1 MKNKMVDHKKL
12 NMKKTNFC
20 LDLFS
25 NRKSS
30 VFIFSFL
37 ILNTL
42 LISNK
47 VFAQTE
53 PMYSQYMYNMLGV
66 NPAYAGNREATSVNF
81 FQRRQWVGM
90 AGAPQTTS
98 VSVDG
103 AAKDNIIGWGVQ
115 LYDDKIGVEKAD
127 GANLMLSSHVRVSEK
142 GILSGG
148 LSVGLMNYRIDLMN
162 VQGRFTPSDPAF
174 YANFNK
180 WLPAVGLGIYYNTE
194 KFYVGF
200 SVPNVLKSRLSAF
213 DVMNSGI
220 QKVNSTHMFLTTG
233 YVFNVNEEVK
243 IKPSTMIKAVS
254 GARIEAD
261 INTNIW
267 LKDLIGL
274 GFSYRTGDA
283 MIVMAEAQINEN
295 LRVGY
300 AYDMTISPL
309 KYYNN
314 GSHEMIL
321 RYEFG
326 NNKSKVKS
334 TRYF

>member
-1 MKNKMVDHKKL
+1 MIMHKC
-12 NMKKTNFC
+12 N
-20 LDLFS
+20 S
-25 NRKSS
+25 
-30 VFIFSFL
+30 IFKRVENGL
-37 ILNTL
+37 IIIPIMLLIL
-42 LISNK
+42 LISNTST
-47 VFAQTE
+47 AQTE

-66 NPAYAGNREATSVNF
+66 NPAYAGNREATSLNF
-81 FQRRQWVGM
+81 FQRRQWVGI

-98 VSVDG
+98 VSLDG
-103 AAKDNIIGWGVQ
+103 ASSDNKFGWGVQ
-115 LYDDKIGVEKAD
+115 LYDDKLGVEKAD
-127 GANLMLSSHVRVSEK
+127 GANLMLSTHIQVTEK

-148 LSVGLMNYRIDLMN
+148 LSLGLMNYRIDLMN

-180 WLPAVGLGIYYNTE
+180 WLPDVGLGIYYNTD
-194 KFYVGF
+194 KFYAGL

-220 QKVNSTHMFLTTG
+220 QKVNSTHLFFTTG
-233 YVFNVNEEVK
+233 YVFSVNDEVK
-243 IKPSTMIKAVS
+243 IKPSTMIKVVS
-254 GARIEAD
+254 GAPIEAD
-261 INTNIW
+261 LNTNVW
-267 LKDLIGL
+267 LKDVIGL

-283 MIVMAEAQINEN
+283 MVGMAEAQINEN

-314 GSHEMIL
+314 GSHEMMV

>member
-1 MKNKMVDHKKL
+1 MTNKYFIHLGKICSIV
-12 NMKKTNFC
+12 C
-20 LDLFS
+20 LVIVGISFS
-25 NRKSS
+25 N
-30 VFIFSFL
+30 
-37 ILNTL
+37 TAT
-42 LISNK
+42 
-47 VFAQTE
+47 AQTE

-66 NPAYAGNREATSVNF
+66 NPAYAGNREATSLNF
-81 FQRRQWVGM
+81 FQRRQWVGI

-98 VSVDG
+98 VSLDG
-103 AAKDNIIGWGVQ
+103 ASSDNKFGWGIQ
-115 LYDDKIGVEKAD
+115 LYDDKLGVEKAD
-127 GANLMLSSHVRVSEK
+127 GANLMLSTHIQVSEK

-148 LSVGLMNYRIDLMN
+148 LTLGLMNYRIDLMN

-180 WLPAVGLGIYYNTE
+180 WLPDVGLGIYYNTD
-194 KFYVGF
+194 KFYAGL

-220 QKVNSTHMFLTTG
+220 QKVNSTHLFFTTG
-233 YVFNVNEEVK
+233 YVFSVNDEVK

-254 GARIEAD
+254 GAPIEAD
-261 INTNIW
+261 LNTNVW
-267 LKDLIGL
+267 LKDVIGL

-283 MIVMAEAQINEN
+283 MVGMAEAQINEN

-314 GSHEMIL
+314 GSHEMMV

>member
-1 MKNKMVDHKKL
+1 MTNKYFIHLGKICSIV
-12 NMKKTNFC
+12 C
-20 LDLFS
+20 LVIVGISFS
-25 NRKSS
+25 N
-30 VFIFSFL
+30 
-37 ILNTL
+37 TAT
-42 LISNK
+42 
-47 VFAQTE
+47 AQTE

-66 NPAYAGNREATSVNF
+66 NPAYAGNREATSLNF
-81 FQRRQWVGM
+81 FQRRQWVGI

-98 VSVDG
+98 VSLDG
-103 AAKDNIIGWGVQ
+103 ASSDNKFGWGVQ
-115 LYDDKIGVEKAD
+115 LYDDKLGVEKAD
-127 GANLMLSSHVRVSEK
+127 GANLMLSTHIQVSEK

-148 LSVGLMNYRIDLMN
+148 LTLGLMNYRIDLMN

-180 WLPAVGLGIYYNTE
+180 WLPDVGLGIYYNTD
-194 KFYVGF
+194 KFYAGL

-220 QKVNSTHMFLTTG
+220 QKVNSTHLFFTTG
-233 YVFNVNEEVK
+233 YVFSVNDEVK

-254 GARIEAD
+254 GAPIEAD
-261 INTNIW
+261 LNTNVW
-267 LKDLIGL
+267 LKDVIGL

-283 MIVMAEAQINEN
+283 MVGMAEAQINEN

-314 GSHEMIL
+314 GSHEMMV

>member
-1 MKNKMVDHKKL
+1 MHKC
-12 NMKKTNFC
+12 N
-20 LDLFS
+20 S
-25 NRKSS
+25 
-30 VFIFSFL
+30 IFKRVENGL
-37 ILNTL
+37 IIIPIMLLIL
-42 LISNK
+42 LISNTST
-47 VFAQTE
+47 AQTE

-66 NPAYAGNREATSVNF
+66 NPAYAGNREATSLNF
-81 FQRRQWVGM
+81 FQRRQWVGI

-98 VSVDG
+98 VSLDG
-103 AAKDNIIGWGVQ
+103 ASSDNKFGWGVQ
-115 LYDDKIGVEKAD
+115 LYDDKLGVEKAD
-127 GANLMLSSHVRVSEK
+127 GANLMLSTHIQVTEK

-148 LSVGLMNYRIDLMN
+148 LSLGLMNYRIDLMN

-180 WLPAVGLGIYYNTE
+180 WLPDVGLGIYYNTD
-194 KFYVGF
+194 KFYAGL

-220 QKVNSTHMFLTTG
+220 QKVNSTHLFFTTG
-233 YVFNVNEEVK
+233 YVFSVNDEVK
-243 IKPSTMIKAVS
+243 IKPSTMIKVVS
-254 GARIEAD
+254 GAPIEAD
-261 INTNIW
+261 LNTNVW
-267 LKDLIGL
+267 LKDVIGL

-283 MIVMAEAQINEN
+283 MVGMAEAQINEN

-314 GSHEMIL
+314 GSHEMMV

>member
-1 MKNKMVDHKKL
+1 MII
-12 NMKKTNFC
+12 
-20 LDLFS
+20 
-25 NRKSS
+25 RKSIAI
-30 VFIFSFL
+30 VPFI
-37 ILNTL
+37 I
-42 LISNK
+42 ISL
-47 VFAQTE
+47 FFTHTAIAQTE

-66 NPAYAGNREATSVNF
+66 NPAYAGNREATSLNF
-81 FQRRQWVGM
+81 FQRRQWVGI

-103 AAKDNIIGWGVQ
+103 ASNDHKFGWGVQ
-115 LYDDKIGVEKAD
+115 LYDDKLGVEKAD
-127 GANLMLSSHVRVSEK
+127 GANLMLSTHIQVSEK

-148 LSVGLMNYRIDLMN
+148 LSLGLMNYRIDLMN

-180 WLPAVGLGIYYNTE
+180 WLPDVGLGIYYHTD
-194 KFYVGF
+194 KFYAGL

-220 QKVNSTHMFLTTG
+220 QKANSTHLFFTTG
-233 YVFNVNEEVK
+233 YVLDVSDEVK

-254 GARIEAD
+254 GAPIEAD
-261 INTNIW
+261 LNTNVW
-267 LKDLIGL
+267 LKDVIGL

-283 MIVMAEAQINEN
+283 MVGMAEAQINEN

-314 GSHEMIL
+314 GSHEMMV